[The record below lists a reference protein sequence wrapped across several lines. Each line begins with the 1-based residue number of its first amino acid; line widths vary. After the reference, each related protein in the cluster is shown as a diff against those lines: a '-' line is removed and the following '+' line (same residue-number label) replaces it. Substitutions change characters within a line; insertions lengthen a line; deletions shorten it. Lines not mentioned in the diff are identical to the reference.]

1 MKELTSAFMK
11 KHFRLFNKM
20 IRAETYK
27 NIAKMNAETVREV
40 FKRDFRENVSGKD
53 GKTFYAPRKYE
64 IDLDSNDDFTD
75 ELKKLSKDLKK
86 NKPKAEPKKKF
97 KGVSP
102 EPSKKSKEIEKERSR
117 VLDVLNKYPSL
128 KNPPTRGLQSKN
140 ELYRFLI
147 NDAKTIKS
155 LKEVEKLIER
165 AGKKELKAEP
175 KKAEPKKAEP
185 KKKLLAYEKAWAV
198 GNANDSQKV
207 LISKMTDK
215 RKKEV
220 LKQFKEDVKK
230 IVTK

>member
-40 FKRDFRENVSGKD
+40 FKRDFRETVSGKD

-86 NKPKAEPKKKF
+86 NKPKSEPKKKAEPKKKF

-117 VLDVLNKYPSL
+117 VLDLLEKYPSL
-128 KNPPTRGLQSKN
+128 KKAPRRGLQSKN
-140 ELYRFLI
+140 EVYKFLI
-147 NDAKTIKS
+147 YDAKTIKS

-165 AGKKELKAEP
+165 A
-175 KKAEPKKAEP
+175 
-185 KKKLLAYEKAWAV
+185 
-198 GNANDSQKV
+198 
-207 LISKMTDK
+207 
-215 RKKEV
+215 
-220 LKQFKEDVKK
+220 VKK